1 MKLHLILAAV
11 WLAASMAVS
20 GQTLTQPGIPAAT
33 QVISE
38 SGSFVPTAITP
49 SQSYSS
55 SSIATEESQ
64 HDRTMKHVWIASVA
78 AMFAG
83 TSMDAATSWGRHE
96 GNGLLA
102 QSNGTFGAKGVGIKV
117 GVAAVSFVPELIL
130 RKHKE
135 LRTPFIIGNFAE
147 AGIFTGTAMHNL
159 TVK

>member
-1 MKLHLILAAV
+1 
-11 WLAASMAVS
+11 MALS
-20 GQTLTQPGIPAAT
+20 AQTLTQPALAAT
-33 QVISE
+33 TQPALPDIRP
-38 SGSFVPTAITP
+38 FVATP
-49 SQSYSS
+49 VAPSASYPLA
-55 SSIATEESQ
+55 SIATAESH
-64 HDRTMKHVWIASVA
+64 HDRTMNHVWIASIA

-102 QSNGTFGAKGVGIKV
+102 QNNGSFGSKGVGIKA
-117 GVAAVSFVPELIL
+117 GVAVATFVPQIIL

-147 AGIFTGTAMHNL
+147 AGVFTGTAMHNL